1 MAKKTLMF
9 FVSLLFI
16 VSVCF
21 GQTGQTGKITGTVT
35 DPDGVALPGVTV
47 ILKSPAL
54 ILPQM
59 TTVTNDLGIYRFL
72 NLNPGTY
79 QLTFMLEG
87 MMDTV
92 VRDGVIVSVNATAK
106 IDVKMQLKTITEQIV
121 VKGQTPT
128 IDSQSTT
135 KTANIDS
142 DMLFSIPSARNI
154 GDYFNMTPGVFDDT
168 AFGSSERD
176 NAYQVDGIILNDPV
190 IGTQGVFL
198 NTDIMEEMS
207 VQTGGISAE
216 FGGASGAVVNVITKS
231 GGNKLAGSASVFYNH
246 ESFQSDN
253 TQGTPLEGSS
263 AGDKY
268 RFEPTFTLGG
278 PVVKDKFWFFGS
290 MSMVKR
296 ANLTA
301 GYPYDKD
308 EDVPDTTTQYFPYI
322 KLTFQPNQQNKFILS
337 YQYTD
342 RIRDNRGA
350 NRFKTEAQT
359 LDQKSPNHVV
369 NVQWSKTFGSNLY
382 GNLKASVVKGG
393 FNTFAHNPV
402 GYSYSYVTGYYGG
415 YEPFGWGS
423 DRRNDRD
430 RQQYN
435 VDATLFIDDFL
446 GVHEWKFGAEYM
458 IGYNRWVLNF
468 YGPQADDNT
477 VLMGRY
483 YYYGPYLAVWRL
495 PLDQEQKTFKISA
508 FAQDSW
514 NVTKNITLNFGVRY
528 EGQRGT
534 IPPQNEDEDPFYFLP
549 QLYGDAFYVDR
560 RVLESMEVVDW
571 KTVSP
576 RVGLIF
582 DIFSNGKTLFKATWG
597 KIYSELNI
605 QWYNGLN
612 PNAQG
617 LYYGPWD
624 PASPNDILF
633 AYGVILPEPNKLGY
647 GDYDF
652 KSPHTEEYTI
662 GIEHELFEDWSI
674 SGRYIRKFGRNLVE
688 DVNANA
694 LDMDALLNGE
704 LIWEN
709 YEQVYVTDPFDGGQV
724 EFWNKVDP
732 SVINDFYSVNPPQ
745 AEREYTGFEFV
756 LNKRFSKGYA
766 LMASYVYSKTEGLI
780 STEFGATHGL
790 TGFFND
796 PNNHVNAL
804 GRLPGER
811 RHQFKI
817 VGTVKGPWGINLST
831 NMQFFSGR
839 RYTRQVRSSELGLS
853 LSQGAQT
860 NFAETRG
867 SRGYPSLALLDF
879 KLEKVFNLGPVRLS
893 IFGDVFNAL
902 NQGKATQVWTRS
914 SGGFFDFDEMT
925 AINAPRIFRLGAK
938 IDF

>member
-9 FVSLLFI
+9 VVSLMFI

-21 GQTGQTGKITGTVT
+21 GQAGQTGKITGTVT
-35 DPDGVALPGVTV
+35 DPEGVELPGVTV
-47 ILKSPAL
+47 ILKSPAM

-59 TTVTNDLGIYRFL
+59 TTVTNALGIYRFL

-92 VRDGVIVSVNATAK
+92 VRDGIIVNVNATAK
-106 IDVKMQLKTITEQIV
+106 IDVKMQQKTITEQIV

-176 NAYQVDGIILNDPV
+176 NAYQVDGVILNDPV

-207 VQTGGISAE
+207 IQTGGISAE
-216 FGGASGAVVNVITKS
+216 FGGATGAVINVITKS
-231 GGNKLAGSASVFYNH
+231 GGNKFSGSASVFYNH

-253 TQGTPLEGSS
+253 TKGTALEGSS
-263 AGDKY
+263 AGDKF
-268 RFEPTFTLGG
+268 RFEPTLTLGG
-278 PVVKDKFWFFGS
+278 PVVRDKVWFFGS
-290 MSMVKR
+290 LSMVKQAR
-296 ANLTA
+296 LTA

-308 EDVPDTTTQYFPYI
+308 DEVPDTTTQYFPYM
-322 KLTFQPNQQNKFILS
+322 KLTFQPNQQNKIILS

-350 NRFKTEAQT
+350 SYDKTEEQT
-359 LDQKSPNHVV
+359 WDQKSPNHVA
-369 NVQWSKTFGSNLY
+369 NAHWSKTFGSNLY
-382 GNLKASVVKGG
+382 TNLKAAVVKGG
-393 FNTFAHNPV
+393 FNTYAHNASP
-402 GYSYSYVTGYYGG
+402 YSYDYATGLYGV
-415 YEPFGWGS
+415 YEKGAGS
-423 DRRNDRD
+423 ERRNVRD
-430 RQQYN
+430 RLQFN
-435 VDATLFIDDFL
+435 LDATAFVDNFI
-446 GVHEWKFGAEYM
+446 GIHEFKAGAEYM
-458 IGYNRWVLNF
+458 IGYNEWSLIYF
-468 YGPQADDNT
+468 GEQAVDNT
-477 VLMGRY
+477 VLMARY

-495 PLDQEQKTFKISA
+495 PLNQDQKTFKLSA
-508 FAQDSW
+508 FLQDNW
-514 NVTKNITLNFGVRY
+514 NVAKNITLTLGVRY

-534 IPPQNEDEDPFYFLP
+534 IPPQNQDEAPFYFLP
-549 QLYGDAFYVDR
+549 QLYGDRFYVDR
-560 RVLESMEVVDW
+560 RVLESMEVVNW
-571 KTVSP
+571 KTLSP
-576 RVGLIF
+576 RVGLIY

-624 PASPNDILF
+624 PANPNEIIQ
-633 AYGVILPEPNKLGY
+633 AWGVITPEPNKLGY
-647 GDYDF
+647 GDYEF
-652 KSPHTEEYTI
+652 KSPHTEEYTV
-662 GIEHELFEDWSI
+662 GIEHEIFENWSV
-674 SGRYIRKFGRNLVE
+674 SARYIKKFGRNLVE

-694 LDMDALLNGE
+694 LDMDALMNDQLV
-704 LIWEN
+704 WKN
-709 YEQVYVTDPFDGGQV
+709 YEPVNATDPFDGGQV
-724 EFWNKVDP
+724 EFWNKLDTSIV
-732 SVINDFYSVNPPQ
+732 NDMYSVNPPQ
-745 AEREYTGFEFV
+745 AEREYTGFEFI
-756 LNKRFSKGYA
+756 LNKRFSQGYA

-780 STEFGATHGL
+780 STEFDATHGL
-790 TGFFND
+790 TGYFNE
-796 PNNHVNAL
+796 PNAHVNAI

-817 VGTVKGPWGINLST
+817 IGTVKGPWGINIST
-831 NMQFFSGR
+831 NMQIFSGR
-839 RYTRQVRSSELGLS
+839 RYTRTVRSSDIGLN
-853 LSQGAQT
+853 LNQGGST

-879 KLEKVFNLGPVRLS
+879 KLEKVFSIGPVKLS

-902 NQGKATQVWTRS
+902 NQGKATDVWARS
-914 SGGFFDFDEMT
+914 SGGGFDFEEMLE
-925 AINAPRIFRLGAK
+925 INNPRIFRLGAK

>member
-21 GQTGQTGKITGTVT
+21 GQAGQTGKIMGTVT
-35 DPDGVALPGVTV
+35 DPEEVELPGVTV

-59 TTVTNDLGIYRFL
+59 TTVTNAQGIYRFF

-92 VRDGVIVSVNATAK
+92 VRDGIVVNVNATAR

-154 GDYFNMTPGVFDDT
+154 ADYFNMTPGVNDDT

-190 IGTQGVFL
+190 IGTQGVYL

-216 FGGASGAVVNVITKS
+216 FGGASGAVINVITKS
-231 GGNKLAGSASVFYNH
+231 GGNKFSGSASVFYNH

-253 TQGTPLEGSS
+253 TKGTPLEGSA

-268 RFEPTFTLGG
+268 RFEPTFSLGG
-278 PVVKDKFWFFGS
+278 PVVKDKIWFFGS

-296 ANLTA
+296 ANLIA

-308 EDVPDTTTQYFPYI
+308 EEVPDTTTQYFPYI
-322 KLTFQPNQQNKFILS
+322 KLTLQPNQENKFVLS

-342 RIRDNRGA
+342 RIRDNRYA
-350 NRFKTEAQT
+350 SWRRTEEQT
-359 LDQKSPNHVV
+359 WDQKSPNHVV
-369 NVQWSKTFGSNLY
+369 NAQWSRTFGSNLY

-393 FNTFAHNPV
+393 FNTYAHNATA
-402 GYSYSYVTGYYGG
+402 YSYDYVTGLYGL
-415 YEPFGWGS
+415 YEKGAGS

-430 RQQYN
+430 RAQFN

-446 GVHEWKFGAEYM
+446 GVHEFKAGAEYM
-458 IGYNRWVLNF
+458 TGYNKWVLNF
-468 YGPQADDNT
+468 LGEKAADGT
-477 VLMGRY
+477 VLMGFY

-495 PLDQEQKTFKISA
+495 PLDQRQKTYKLSA
-508 FAQDSW
+508 FLQDNW
-514 NVTKNITLNFGVRY
+514 NLTKNITLTLGVRY

-534 IPPQNEDEDPFYFLP
+534 IPPQNEDEEPFYFLP
-549 QLYGDAFYVDR
+549 QFYGDAFYVDR

-624 PASPNDILF
+624 PATNEILF
-633 AYGVILPEPNKLGY
+633 PYGAYLPAPNKLGY

-662 GIEHELFEDWSI
+662 GIEHELFENWSI
-674 SGRYIRKFGRNLVE
+674 SGRFIKKFGRNLVE

-694 LDMDALLNGE
+694 LDMDALMNDKLV
-704 LIWEN
+704 WTN
-709 YEQVYVTDPFDGGQV
+709 YEQVYAFDPFDGGQA
-724 EFWNKVDP
+724 EFWNKIDT
-732 SVINDFYSVNPPQ
+732 SILNDMYSVNPPQ
-745 AEREYTGFEFV
+745 AKREYTGFEFI
-756 LNKRFSKGYA
+756 LNKRFSQGYA

-780 STEFGATHGL
+780 STEFDATHGL
-790 TGFFND
+790 TSFFND
-796 PNNHVNAL
+796 PNAHVNAI

-817 VGTVKGPWGINLST
+817 VGMVKGPWGINLST

-839 RYTRQVRSSELGLS
+839 RYTREVRSAELGVT
-853 LSQGAQT
+853 LSQGAYT

-879 KLEKVFNLGPVRLS
+879 KLEKVFTIGPVKLS

-902 NQGKATQVWTRS
+902 NQGKATEVWTRS
-914 SGGFFDFDEMT
+914 SGGTLDFEEMT
-925 AINAPRIFRLGAK
+925 EINAPRVFRLGAK

>member
-1 MAKKTLMF
+1 MAKKTVMF
-9 FVSLLFI
+9 FVSLLLI

-21 GQTGQTGKITGTVT
+21 GQAGQTGKIMGTVT
-35 DPDGVALPGVTV
+35 DPDGATLPGVTV

-59 TTVTNDLGIYRFL
+59 TTVTNDQGIYRFL

-79 QLTFMLEG
+79 QITFMLEG

-92 VRDGVIVSVNATAK
+92 VRDGIQVSVNATAK

-168 AFGSSERD
+168 AFGSSVRD
-176 NAYQVDGIILNDPV
+176 NAYQVDGVNLNDPV

-231 GGNKLAGSASVFYNH
+231 GGNKFSGSASVFYNH
-246 ESFQSDN
+246 ESFRSDN
-253 TQGTPLEGSS
+253 TKGTPLEGSAS
-263 AGDKY
+263 GDKY
-268 RFEPTFTLGG
+268 RLEPTFTLGG
-278 PVVKDKFWFFGS
+278 PVVKDKIWFFSS
-290 MSMVKR
+290 MSMVKT
-296 ANLTA
+296 AALTA
-301 GYPYDKD
+301 GYPYDK
-308 EDVPDTTTQYFPYI
+308 EKEVPDTTTQYFPYI
-322 KLTFQPNQQNKFILS
+322 KLTFQPNQQNKFVLS

-342 RIRDNRGA
+342 RLRDNRGA
-350 NRFKTEAQT
+350 SWRKTEEQT

-369 NVQWSKTFGSNLY
+369 NAQWSRTFGSNLY
-382 GNLKASVVKGG
+382 GNLKASIVKGG
-393 FNTFAHNPV
+393 FNTYAHNATA
-402 GYSYSYVTGYYGG
+402 YSYDYVTGLYGL
-415 YEPFGWGS
+415 YEKGAGS
-423 DRRNDRD
+423 DRRNVRD
-430 RQQYN
+430 RAQFN
-435 VDATLFIDDFL
+435 VDVTAFVDDFL
-446 GVHEWKFGAEYM
+446 GVHEIKAGAEYM
-458 IGYNRWVLNF
+458 IGYNKWVLNF
-468 YGPQADDNT
+468 LGEKAADGT
-477 VLMGRY
+477 VLMGFY

-495 PLDQEQKTFKISA
+495 PLDQKQKTFKTSA
-508 FAQDSW
+508 FLQDNW
-514 NVTKNITLNFGVRY
+514 NVTKNITLSLGVRY

-534 IPPQNEDEDPFYFLP
+534 IPPQNQDEQPFYFLP
-549 QLYGDAFYVDR
+549 QFYGDIFHVDR
-560 RVLESMEVVDW
+560 RVLESMEVVNW
-571 KTVSP
+571 KNLSP
-576 RVGLIF
+576 RLGLIY
-582 DIFSNGKTLFKATWG
+582 DIFANGKTLFKATWA
-597 KIYSELNI
+597 KIYTELNI

-624 PASPNDILF
+624 TATNQILF
-633 AYGVILPEPNKLGY
+633 PYGAYLPEPNKLGY

-652 KSPHTEEYTI
+652 KSPLTEEYTV
-662 GIEHELFEDWSI
+662 GIEHELFENWSI
-674 SGRYIRKFGRNLVE
+674 SARYIKKFGRNLVE

-694 LDMDALLNGE
+694 LDMDALLNDQ
-704 LIWEN
+704 LVWKN
-709 YEQVYVTDPFDGGQV
+709 YEQVYVTDPFNGGQA
-724 EFWNKVDP
+724 EFWNKLDT
-732 SVINDFYSVNPPQ
+732 SILNDMYSVNPPQ
-745 AEREYTGFEFV
+745 AEREYTGFELI
-756 LNKRFSKGYA
+756 LNKRFSQGYA
-766 LMASYVYSKTEGLI
+766 LMASYVYNKTEGLI
-780 STEFGATHGL
+780 STEFNATHGL
-790 TGFFND
+790 TGYFNE
-796 PNNHVNAL
+796 PNAHVNAI

-817 VGTVKGPWGINLST
+817 IGTVKGPWGINLST

-839 RYTRQVRSSELGLS
+839 RYTRTVRSADLGLT
-853 LSQGAQT
+853 LNQGAQT

-867 SRGYPSLALLDF
+867 SRGYPSLSILDF
-879 KLEKVFNLGPVRLS
+879 KLEKVFTIGPVRLS

-902 NQGKATQVWTRS
+902 NQGKATGVWTRS
-914 SGGFFDFDEMT
+914 SGGTYDFEEMT
-925 AINAPRIFRLGAK
+925 AINSPRIFRLGAK